1 VASASPLFLRARQS
15 GLSQASDTLEAM
27 AATRTIEIRT
37 EIPGPRSREIAERE
51 ERAIAR
57 PLLVHLPIF
66 AERAENA
73 TITDVDGNVFV
84 DFAGGVGVV
93 NAGHAH
99 PRIVEAVV
107 EQAARFLHTD
117 FTVVPYEPAVSLAER
132 LCALAPISGETR
144 AAFFNAGTEAV
155 ENAVKLARL
164 HTGRP
169 GVIAYEGAFHGRTLL
184 SLTMTSKFHP
194 YKTGMGPFA
203 PEVYRVPFP
212 NSYRGPDVETA
223 LAALERAL
231 LTQVAPENVAAVV
244 IEPVLG
250 EGGFVVAPPE
260 FLQGVRRLCD
270 EHGIVMV
277 ADEVQTGFGR
287 TGKMWAIEHAGVEP
301 DLMTMAKSIAAG
313 LPLSAVVGKAEI
325 MDAPPDSAIGGTY
338 VGNPVAQAAALA
350 VLDVFEEENL
360 VERAQ
365 QIGERIR
372 ERMVSWQERVEQ
384 IGDVRG
390 LGAMLAIEFVRDRDS
405 KEPNPELATA
415 VVEAA
420 AERGLLLLKSGIY
433 SNCIR
438 VLCPLVLTDAEL
450 DEALEVWEDALGHA
464 VGA

>member
-1 VASASPLFLRARQS
+1 
-15 GLSQASDTLEAM
+15 M

-37 EIPGPRSREIAERE
+37 EIPGPRSRAIAERE

-117 FTVVPYEPAVSLAER
+117 FTVVPYEAAVSLAER

-169 GVIAYEGAFHGRTLL
+169 GVIAFEGAFHGRTLL
-184 SLTMTSKFHP
+184 SMTMTSKFHP
-194 YKTGMGPFA
+194 YKTGMGPYA
-203 PEVYRVPFP
+203 PEVYRAPYP
-212 NSYRGPDVETA
+212 DEYRGPDAAEA
-223 LAALERAL
+223 LARLERL
-231 LTQVAPENVAAVV
+231 FETHVAPEHVAAIV
-244 IEPVLG
+244 IEPQLG
-250 EGGFVVAPPE
+250 EGGFVPAPRAYME
-260 FLQGVRRLCD
+260 GLRAICD
-270 EHGIVMV
+270 RHGIVFV

-287 TGKMWAIEHAGVEP
+287 TGHMFAMEHFGVEP
-301 DLMTMAKSIAAG
+301 DLMTVAKSIAAG
-313 LPLSAVVGKAEI
+313 LPLSGVIGRAEI
-325 MDAPPDSAIGGTY
+325 MDGAHAGAIGGTY
-338 VGNPVAQAAALA
+338 IGNPVAQAAALA
-350 VLDVFEEENL
+350 VLDVFEEEDL
-360 VERAQ
+360 VAR
-365 QIGERIR
+365 GVVVGSRIR
-372 ERMVSWQERVEQ
+372 ERMLDWQQRLPT

-390 LGAMLAIEFVRDRDS
+390 LGATLAIELVTDPAT
-405 KEPNPELATA
+405 KEPAPDQARA
-415 VVEAA
+415 VIDAA
-420 AERGLLLLKSGIY
+420 LQRGLILLKAGVHG
-433 SNCIR
+433 NCIR
-438 VLCPLVLTDAEL
+438 VLCPLTIEDHEL
-450 DEALEVWEDALGHA
+450 DEALGAWEEALETVLA
-464 VGA
+464 